1 MELQELK
8 TLVEDHNAMLS
19 TGKIVDTFTKYYGE
33 NVSMQENTDEPMVGS
48 EANLEREKGF
58 EASIVAV
65 HEITPVA
72 VAYGDNGLVMSQWV
86 YKFTHKE
93 WGEVTMAQVA
103 VQQWENGK
111 IVKEQFFHK

>member
-8 TLVEDHNAMLS
+8 AIVEEHNAMLS

-33 NVSMQENTDEPMVGS
+33 NVSMQENTEAPTVGF
-48 EANLEREKGF
+48 EANLEREKAF
-58 EASIVAV
+58 EGSIVAV

-72 VAYGDNGLVMSQWV
+72 VAYGENGLVMSQWV

-111 IVKEQFFHK
+111 IVKEQFFHS